1 MLRVCRKGLACSL
14 AFSACARGALLGTL
28 LLLLPCGGGG
38 GGGGGGPP
46 PVFPIV
52 PGGVGGPPA
61 PPPPPRPPPPPP
73 PQMALPYSLPITRCA
88 PYLAGIFTAIC
99 FDQFRHA
106 QQLPTAISAAAAKP
120 GAPAGALVVEGSS
133 GSLSAKDA
141 GSLEAG
147 EAASEG
153 DVPVSVGCCG
163 ALAAVNWRRC
173 LRFAADLAAVAAI
186 VALVFI
192 GVGANRQACPRV

>member
-1 MLRVCRKGLACSL
+1 
-14 AFSACARGALLGTL
+14 
-28 LLLLPCGGGG
+28 
-38 GGGGGGPP
+38 
-46 PVFPIV
+46 
-52 PGGVGGPPA
+52 
-61 PPPPPRPPPPPP
+61 
-73 PQMALPYSLPITRCA
+73 MALPYSLPITRCA

-99 FDQFRHA
+99 FDQFRRA
-106 QQLPTAISAAAAKP
+106 QQLPTAAPAKP
-120 GAPAGALVVEGSS
+120 GAPAGTLTVEGSS
-133 GSLSAKDA
+133 NSLSDKDS
-141 GSLEAG
+141 GSVEAG

-186 VALVFI
+186 AALIFI